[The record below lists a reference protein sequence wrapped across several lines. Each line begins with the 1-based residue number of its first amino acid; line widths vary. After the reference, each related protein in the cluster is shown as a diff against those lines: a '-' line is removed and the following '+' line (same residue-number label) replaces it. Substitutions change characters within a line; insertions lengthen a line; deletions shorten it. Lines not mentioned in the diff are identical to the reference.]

1 MDRSSSSRKHR
12 HFLLLCAVG
21 WFSGCVANP
30 YHAGSIWSHHVST
43 APARIGDQSGFNHRS
58 VVRTSN
64 ITVSSDE
71 HLDSRMAIPNI
82 ASNANGESDQV
93 SQEVILCA
101 DKTSKVVEHRQDSSD
116 VVVTKVSFSGGASP
130 KVETRIRPAQEP
142 LWQLSQKTA
151 RLEEPFGDGTEPVH
165 FAQRKSKGGDF
176 ISGIANAEQLVQA
189 KVIKVANA
197 RLAMDIDMPEAYD
210 LDENQHLILV
220 DRAGNIQVGS
230 ISAVYGKKISIKF
243 DDALV
248 LVSSKGEQVRVGL
261 LNP

>member
-1 MDRSSSSRKHR
+1 MNRSSSSRKHR
-12 HFLLLCAVG
+12 HFLLLCALG

-30 YHAGSIWSHHVST
+30 YHAGSIWSRHVST
-43 APARIGDQSGFNHRS
+43 TTPRIGDLSEVNHRA
-58 VVRTSN
+58 VVRT
-64 ITVSSDE
+64 T
-71 HLDSRMAIPNI
+71 NI

-101 DKTSKVVEHRQDSSD
+101 DKTSKVIEHRQDSSD
-116 VVVTKVSFSGGASP
+116 VVVTKVSFSGGENP
-130 KVETRIRPAQEP
+130 KVETQIRPAQEP
-142 LWQLSQKTA
+142 IWQLSRKVT
-151 RLEEPFGDGTEPVH
+151 RLEEPFGDGTEPVR
-165 FAQRKSKGGDF
+165 FAQRKSKRGDF

-210 LDENQHLILV
+210 LGENQQLILV

-230 ISAVYGKKISIKF
+230 ILAVHGKRISIKF
-243 DDALV
+243 DESLV